1 MHEASLIKNMLKVI
15 DQVRRDN
22 DARPVSKIT
31 IELSRFG
38 TMDEEHF
45 QFHFN
50 EEVRGTDLE
59 RVRIDFKK
67 IPFGVEARL
76 VSVQFARH

>member
-1 MHEASLIKNMLKVI
+1 MHESSLIKNMLKVI

-22 DARPVSKIT
+22 DVRPVEKIT

-38 TMDEEHF
+38 TIDEEHF

-50 EEVRGTDLE
+50 EEVKGTDLE
-59 RVRIDFKK
+59 NVRINFKK
-67 IPFGVEARL
+67 VPFGVEARL
-76 VSVQFARH
+76 VSVTLRNN